1 MNEATIKEAT
11 RCVYDR
17 YEWVTHDFEQ
27 VNHITGEV
35 LHSVKG
41 VEFPTSWS
49 GNAETIVVT
58 KYFRGDETSLKHLV
72 DRIVVKYTTE
82 GFKHG
87 YFDSEKRALEFAED
101 LANLIVSQKF
111 AFNSPVWF
119 NVGVPGVPQTPSAC
133 FLLSVHDSLESI
145 LNWYREEGLIFKGGS
160 GAGVNLSNIRS
171 SYETLSGTNN
181 TASGPVSFM
190 RGADASAGTIKSGGR
205 CIAPWSEVY
214 TTERGPVRV
223 DELAASGEDFT
234 TISYN
239 PMLGRTQAVRARAWK
254 SGEKEL
260 FKLTTDKGVFTLSG
274 DHPVL
279 LMTGEYRHVSKLT
292 PGNSIRPMCVSEDGR
307 GYFRVGLHDGKKGK
321 ISIHRLVAQDIL
333 EADIPGKHVHHMDMN
348 PANNAPENLEVVDG
362 RVHVSCHNIKA
373 VEDGTHPLLQF
384 HGKGNHPKIAGDRN
398 GMSHAS
404 GNRTE
409 EFLRNRDAG
418 MRREDVYRKGQKAAV
433 RQRMLNKAYE
443 VANSG
448 GDIDTFDGY
457 IRGRM
462 RLKGWKT
469 FPNARAV
476 QLRKIEERF
485 GSYEA
490 FRDEARANNHRV
502 VSVEPVGQSVVY
514 DVEVDSDTP
523 YDKSVNDGH
532 NFFLVS
538 ETQDTEKSVSGIV
551 VSNSRRAA
559 KLVCLDVSHPDI
571 EEFIG
576 LKAREERKIKALS
589 AAGFDMSLNGKDM
602 ASVQYQ
608 NANNSVQ
615 IDDAFM
621 RTVVDDGEYA
631 LRAVTTGEPVKTV
644 RARDLFR
651 QIAQAAW
658 ECADPGV
665 QFSDTIN
672 AWHTLPEA
680 GRIETS
686 NPCFTGDTL
695 VATADGRNAVRIDQ
709 LAAEGKPV
717 DVYSTE
723 EDGTLVIRRMTNIR
737 KTRDNASVYKVTL
750 DDGSSFTATGDH
762 EVICRDGSRK
772 AVLDLVPGQSLMPF
786 DSKAVAMG
794 NSKRRAVRGGKG
806 WQRQYW
812 MISGRKLGDYSI
824 DGMHVHHRNH
834 DALDDSPDNLV
845 LMNAREHNAAHMRGE
860 ANPVH
865 GITDEWR
872 ANLSE
877 ACSGERN
884 GNFKHGKW
892 VGKCAQIEHECP
904 VCGESFTSFARQV
917 CCSIACRDELRRR
930 NPQFREFVCES
941 CGGRFDSTCTTAKY
955 CSDECRSF
963 GRYLSSKIEKVCE
976 QCGSSFQTTTSRVKF
991 CSKQCGAEHRWDSVG
1006 RVRDTAKLCGNCG
1019 EEFVPRRKE
1028 SKYCNS
1034 SCAARARVEAQYA
1047 APFSH
1052 NHKVVSVEP
1061 AGKAPVFDGEV
1072 AGTHN
1077 FAVITSVRD
1086 GDAKTGV
1093 LSGFVSGNCGEY
1105 LSISDSSCN
1114 LGSFNLV
1121 KFMDEEGSFE
1131 IDAFLSAVDVAVRAM
1146 DISVTFGDFPT
1157 EKISENT
1164 KKYRQLG
1171 LGVANLG
1178 AMLMR
1183 MGLPYDSDEG
1193 RMIAAEI
1200 TSAMT
1205 AQAYITSAALAER
1218 VGPYFEYEDVH
1229 KEAHTRVLEKH
1240 RVAHSLLWDR
1250 CYALGMDCTNMDDVA
1265 NMWERAADA
1274 AEDHGLRNA
1283 QVTLAAPTG
1292 TISFMMDCDTTGIEP
1307 DFALVKHKT
1316 LVGGSS
1322 MSIINESVPH
1332 ALRRLGYENVD
1343 ELAEYVMEHGTVV
1356 GAPGVRERDL
1366 AVFDCAIGERAI
1378 SAEGHLKMM
1387 EALQP
1392 FLSGAI
1398 SKTVN
1403 LPESVTVEEIEQ
1415 VYLDAWHKGLKSV
1428 TVYRDNCKVGQP
1440 LESKKSKEEP
1450 KEQPAPAT
1458 PKRRRLPKQRQAL
1471 TTSFRVGGA
1480 EGYLTTG
1487 SHEDGQLGEMFL
1499 KLGKQGSTMAGLMD
1513 AFSVAVSIAL
1523 QYGVPLET
1531 YVAKFTG
1538 TTFEPSGMT
1547 DDPDVRMATSIID
1560 YVFRRVAIDHMDFD
1574 TRAAYGVLTAAERRS
1589 YVETGSYTP
1598 DEEKPASVEP
1608 RAISKPVE
1616 SLPLCVT
1623 CGAQMRPAGTCYAC
1637 EGCGA
1642 TSGCS

>member
-1 MNEATIKEAT
+1 MIEKIKEVT
-11 RCVYDR
+11 SGVYDR
-17 YEWVTHDFEQ
+17 YEWRKHDFEQ
-27 VNHITGEV
+27 VNSLTGEV
-35 LHSVKG
+35 LHSAKG
-41 VEFPTSWS
+41 VEFPASWS
-49 GNAETIVVT
+49 ANAETIVVT

-82 GFKHG
+82 GFNHG
-87 YFDSEKRALEFAED
+87 YFDSEKQALEFAED

-171 SYETLSGTNN
+171 SHETLSGTNN
-181 TASGPVSFM
+181 AASGPVSFM

-205 CIAPWSEVY
+205 
-214 TTERGPVRV
+214 
-223 DELAASGEDFT
+223 
-234 TISYN
+234 
-239 PMLGRTQAVRARAWK
+239 
-254 SGEKEL
+254 
-260 FKLTTDKGVFTLSG
+260 
-274 DHPVL
+274 
-279 LMTGEYRHVSKLT
+279 
-292 PGNSIRPMCVSEDGR
+292 
-307 GYFRVGLHDGKKGK
+307 
-321 ISIHRLVAQDIL
+321 
-333 EADIPGKHVHHMDMN
+333 
-348 PANNAPENLEVVDG
+348 
-362 RVHVSCHNIKA
+362 
-373 VEDGTHPLLQF
+373 
-384 HGKGNHPKIAGDRN
+384 
-398 GMSHAS
+398 
-404 GNRTE
+404 
-409 EFLRNRDAG
+409 
-418 MRREDVYRKGQKAAV
+418 
-433 RQRMLNKAYE
+433 
-443 VANSG
+443 
-448 GDIDTFDGY
+448 
-457 IRGRM
+457 
-462 RLKGWKT
+462 
-469 FPNARAV
+469 
-476 QLRKIEERF
+476 
-485 GSYEA
+485 
-490 FRDEARANNHRV
+490 
-502 VSVEPVGQSVVY
+502 
-514 DVEVDSDTP
+514 
-523 YDKSVNDGH
+523 
-532 NFFLVS
+532 
-538 ETQDTEKSVSGIV
+538 
-551 VSNSRRAA
+551 SRRAA
-559 KLVCLDVSHPDI
+559 KIVSLDVSHPDI

-602 ASVQYQ
+602 TSVQYQ

-615 IDDAFM
+615 IDDEFM
-621 RTVVDDGEYA
+621 RTVVGDGEYA
-631 LRAVTTGEPVKTV
+631 LRAVTTGETVKTV

-695 VATADGRNAVRIDQ
+695 VWTVNGPNRIDE
-709 LAAEGKPV
+709 LA
-717 DVYSTE
+717 
-723 EDGTLVIRRMTNIR
+723 
-737 KTRDNASVYKVTL
+737 
-750 DDGSSFTATGDH
+750 
-762 EVICRDGSRK
+762 
-772 AVLDLVPGQSLMPF
+772 
-786 DSKAVAMG
+786 
-794 NSKRRAVRGGKG
+794 
-806 WQRQYW
+806 
-812 MISGRKLGDYSI
+812 KLGHRWVYTYDRKKGRYRTAEMVDIRLTREKADIVEVTFDNGGSI
-824 DGMHVHHRNH
+824 RCTPDHKFLMHDGEYVEAGKLQQGNMF
-834 DALDDSPDNLV
+834 
-845 LMNAREHNAAHMRGE
+845 MRGS
-860 ANPVH
+860 A
-865 GITDEWR
+865 D
-872 ANLSE
+872 
-877 ACSGERN
+877 
-884 GNFKHGKW
+884 F
-892 VGKCAQIEHECP
+892 AQ
-904 VCGESFTSFARQV
+904 
-917 CCSIACRDELRRR
+917 
-930 NPQFREFVCES
+930 
-941 CGGRFDSTCTTAKY
+941 
-955 CSDECRSF
+955 RS
-963 GRYLSSKIEKVCE
+963 
-976 QCGSSFQTTTSRVKF
+976 
-991 CSKQCGAEHRWDSVG
+991 
-1006 RVRDTAKLCGNCG
+1006 
-1019 EEFVPRRKE
+1019 
-1028 SKYCNS
+1028 
-1034 SCAARARVEAQYA
+1034 
-1047 APFSH
+1047 
-1052 NHKVVSVEP
+1052 VVSVEP
-1061 AGKAPVFDGEV
+1061 AGKADVYDGAV
-1072 AGTHN
+1072 PNFHN
-1077 FAVITSVRD
+1077 FMVATSDRFSDSVF
-1086 GDAKTGV
+1086 AH
-1093 LSGFVSGNCGEY
+1093 NCGEY

-1121 KFMDEEGSFE
+1121 KFMDEEGRFE
-1131 IDAFLSAVDVAVRAM
+1131 LDAFLNAVDVAVWAM

-1193 RMIAAEI
+1193 RVIAAEI
-1200 TSAMT
+1200 MSAMT
-1205 AQAYITSAALAER
+1205 AQAYIASARLAEQ
-1218 VGPYFEYEDVH
+1218 VGPYFEYQDVH
-1229 KEAHTRVLEKH
+1229 KEAHTSVLEKH
-1240 RVAHSLLWDR
+1240 RVAHNLLWNHCD
-1250 CYALGMDCTNMDDVA
+1250 ALGMDCTNVVDVA
-1265 NMWERAADA
+1265 NRWEYAAYA
-1274 AEDHGLRNA
+1274 AEDYGLRNA

-1292 TISFMMDCDTTGIEP
+1292 TISFMMDCDTTGVEP

-1316 LVGGSS
+1316 LVGGGS

-1343 ELAEYVMEHGTVV
+1343 ELVEYVTEHGTVV
-1356 GAPGVRERDL
+1356 GAPGIKEHDL

-1415 VYLDAWHKGLKSV
+1415 IYLDAWHKGLKSV

-1440 LESKKSKEEP
+1440 LESKKSKKEP

-1589 YVETGSYTP
+1589 YVETGSYT
-1598 DEEKPASVEP
+1598 EKPASEEP

-1616 SLPLCVT
+1616 SLPLCAT
-1623 CGAQMRPAGTCYAC
+1623 CGSQMRPAGTCYAC

>member
-1 MNEATIKEAT
+1 MSEITIEKIKEVT
-11 RCVYDR
+11 SGVYDR
-17 YEWVTHDFEQ
+17 YEWRKHDFEQ
-27 VNHITGEV
+27 VNHLTGEV
-35 LHSVKG
+35 LHSAKG
-41 VEFPTSWS
+41 VEFPASWS
-49 GNAETIVVT
+49 ANAETIVVT

-82 GFKHG
+82 GVKHG
-87 YFDSEKRALEFAED
+87 YFDSESAALKFAAK
-101 LANLIVSQKF
+101 LADLIVSQKF

-181 TASGPVSFM
+181 AASGPVSFM

-205 CIAPWSEVY
+205 
-214 TTERGPVRV
+214 
-223 DELAASGEDFT
+223 
-234 TISYN
+234 
-239 PMLGRTQAVRARAWK
+239 
-254 SGEKEL
+254 
-260 FKLTTDKGVFTLSG
+260 
-274 DHPVL
+274 
-279 LMTGEYRHVSKLT
+279 
-292 PGNSIRPMCVSEDGR
+292 
-307 GYFRVGLHDGKKGK
+307 
-321 ISIHRLVAQDIL
+321 
-333 EADIPGKHVHHMDMN
+333 
-348 PANNAPENLEVVDG
+348 
-362 RVHVSCHNIKA
+362 
-373 VEDGTHPLLQF
+373 
-384 HGKGNHPKIAGDRN
+384 
-398 GMSHAS
+398 
-404 GNRTE
+404 
-409 EFLRNRDAG
+409 
-418 MRREDVYRKGQKAAV
+418 
-433 RQRMLNKAYE
+433 
-443 VANSG
+443 
-448 GDIDTFDGY
+448 
-457 IRGRM
+457 
-462 RLKGWKT
+462 
-469 FPNARAV
+469 
-476 QLRKIEERF
+476 
-485 GSYEA
+485 
-490 FRDEARANNHRV
+490 
-502 VSVEPVGQSVVY
+502 
-514 DVEVDSDTP
+514 
-523 YDKSVNDGH
+523 
-532 NFFLVS
+532 
-538 ETQDTEKSVSGIV
+538 
-551 VSNSRRAA
+551 SRRAA
-559 KLVCLDVSHPDI
+559 KIVSLDVSHPDI

-576 LKAREERKIKALS
+576 LKAREERKIRALS

-602 ASVQYQ
+602 TSVQYQ

-615 IDDAFM
+615 IDDEFM
-621 RTVVDDGEYA
+621 RAVVGDGEYA
-631 LRAVTTGEPVKTV
+631 LRAVTTGETVKTV

-686 NPCFTGDTL
+686 NPC
-695 VATADGRNAVRIDQ
+695 
-709 LAAEGKPV
+709 
-717 DVYSTE
+717 
-723 EDGTLVIRRMTNIR
+723 
-737 KTRDNASVYKVTL
+737 
-750 DDGSSFTATGDH
+750 
-762 EVICRDGSRK
+762 
-772 AVLDLVPGQSLMPF
+772 
-786 DSKAVAMG
+786 
-794 NSKRRAVRGGKG
+794 
-806 WQRQYW
+806 
-812 MISGRKLGDYSI
+812 
-824 DGMHVHHRNH
+824 
-834 DALDDSPDNLV
+834 
-845 LMNAREHNAAHMRGE
+845 
-860 ANPVH
+860 
-865 GITDEWR
+865 
-872 ANLSE
+872 
-877 ACSGERN
+877 
-884 GNFKHGKW
+884 
-892 VGKCAQIEHECP
+892 
-904 VCGESFTSFARQV
+904 
-917 CCSIACRDELRRR
+917 
-930 NPQFREFVCES
+930 
-941 CGGRFDSTCTTAKY
+941 
-955 CSDECRSF
+955 
-963 GRYLSSKIEKVCE
+963 
-976 QCGSSFQTTTSRVKF
+976 
-991 CSKQCGAEHRWDSVG
+991 
-1006 RVRDTAKLCGNCG
+1006 
-1019 EEFVPRRKE
+1019 
-1028 SKYCNS
+1028 
-1034 SCAARARVEAQYA
+1034 
-1047 APFSH
+1047 
-1052 NHKVVSVEP
+1052 
-1061 AGKAPVFDGEV
+1061 
-1072 AGTHN
+1072 
-1077 FAVITSVRD
+1077 
-1086 GDAKTGV
+1086 
-1093 LSGFVSGNCGEY
+1093 GEY

-1131 IDAFLSAVDVAVRAM
+1131 LDAFLNAVSVAVWAM

-1193 RMIAAEI
+1193 RVIAAEI
-1200 TSAMT
+1200 MSAMT
-1205 AQAYITSAALAER
+1205 AQAYIASARLAEQ

-1229 KEAHTRVLEKH
+1229 KEAHTSVLEKH
-1240 RVAHSLLWDR
+1240 RVAHSLLWNH
-1250 CYALGMDCTNMDDVA
+1250 CYALDMDCTNVDDVA
-1265 NMWERAADA
+1265 NMWEHAADA
-1274 AEDHGLRNA
+1274 AEDYGLRNA

-1292 TISFMMDCDTTGIEP
+1292 TISFMMDCDTTGVEP
-1307 DFALVKHKT
+1307 DFALVKYKT

-1343 ELAEYVMEHGTVV
+1343 ELVEYVTEHGTVV
-1356 GAPGVRERDL
+1356 GAPGIKEHDL

-1403 LPESVTVEEIEQ
+1403 LPESVTVEEVEQ
-1415 VYLDAWHKGLKSV
+1415 IYLDAWHKGLKSV
-1428 TVYRDNCKVGQP
+1428 TVYRDSCKVGQP

-1450 KEQPAPAT
+1450 KEEPAPAT

-1616 SLPLCVT
+1616 SLPLCAT

>member
-82 GFKHG
+82 GLKHG

-171 SYETLSGTNN
+171 SHETLSGTNN
-181 TASGPVSFM
+181 AASGPVSFM

-205 CIAPWSEVY
+205 
-214 TTERGPVRV
+214 
-223 DELAASGEDFT
+223 
-234 TISYN
+234 
-239 PMLGRTQAVRARAWK
+239 
-254 SGEKEL
+254 
-260 FKLTTDKGVFTLSG
+260 
-274 DHPVL
+274 
-279 LMTGEYRHVSKLT
+279 
-292 PGNSIRPMCVSEDGR
+292 
-307 GYFRVGLHDGKKGK
+307 
-321 ISIHRLVAQDIL
+321 
-333 EADIPGKHVHHMDMN
+333 
-348 PANNAPENLEVVDG
+348 
-362 RVHVSCHNIKA
+362 
-373 VEDGTHPLLQF
+373 
-384 HGKGNHPKIAGDRN
+384 
-398 GMSHAS
+398 
-404 GNRTE
+404 
-409 EFLRNRDAG
+409 
-418 MRREDVYRKGQKAAV
+418 
-433 RQRMLNKAYE
+433 
-443 VANSG
+443 
-448 GDIDTFDGY
+448 
-457 IRGRM
+457 
-462 RLKGWKT
+462 
-469 FPNARAV
+469 
-476 QLRKIEERF
+476 
-485 GSYEA
+485 
-490 FRDEARANNHRV
+490 
-502 VSVEPVGQSVVY
+502 
-514 DVEVDSDTP
+514 
-523 YDKSVNDGH
+523 
-532 NFFLVS
+532 
-538 ETQDTEKSVSGIV
+538 
-551 VSNSRRAA
+551 SRRAA
-559 KLVCLDVSHPDI
+559 KIVSLDVSHPDI

-602 ASVQYQ
+602 TSVQYQ

-615 IDDAFM
+615 IDDEFM
-621 RTVVDDGEYA
+621 RTVVGDGEYA
-631 LRAVTTGEPVKTV
+631 LRAVTTGETVKTV

-723 EDGTLVIRRMTNIR
+723 KDGTLVIRRMTNIR
-737 KTRDNASVYKVTL
+737 KTRDNASVYRVTL

-786 DSKAVAMG
+786 DSKVAAVG
-794 NSKRRAVRGGKG
+794 NTPSGRRVVRGGKG

-834 DALDDSPDNLV
+834 DALDDSPDNLELV
-845 LMNAREHNAAHMRGE
+845 DAREHRSAHMRGE

-865 GITDEWR
+865 GMTDEWR
-872 ANLSE
+872 ASLSE

-884 GNFKHGKW
+884 GNFKHGEW
-892 VGKCAQIEHECP
+892 VGKCAQVEHECP
-904 VCGESFTSFARQV
+904 VCEETFTSFARQV

-976 QCGSSFQTTTSRVKF
+976 QCGSSFQTTTPRVKF

-1006 RVRDTAKLCGNCG
+1006 RVRDTAKLCGHCG
-1019 EEFVPRRKE
+1019 EVFVPRRKE

-1343 ELAEYVMEHGTVV
+1343 ELAEYVMENGTVV

-1440 LESKKSKEEP
+1440 LESKKSKEQP
-1450 KEQPAPAT
+1450 KEQQPAPAT

-1538 TTFEPSGMT
+1538 TAFEPSGMT

-1598 DEEKPASVEP
+1598 DEEKPASEEP

>member
-41 VEFPTSWS
+41 VEFPASWS
-49 GNAETIVVT
+49 ANAETIVVT

-82 GFKHG
+82 GFNHG
-87 YFDSEKRALEFAED
+87 YFDSEKQALEFAED

-171 SYETLSGTNN
+171 SHETLSGTNN

-205 CIAPWSEVY
+205 A
-214 TTERGPVRV
+214 
-223 DELAASGEDFT
+223 
-234 TISYN
+234 
-239 PMLGRTQAVRARAWK
+239 
-254 SGEKEL
+254 
-260 FKLTTDKGVFTLSG
+260 
-274 DHPVL
+274 
-279 LMTGEYRHVSKLT
+279 
-292 PGNSIRPMCVSEDGR
+292 
-307 GYFRVGLHDGKKGK
+307 
-321 ISIHRLVAQDIL
+321 
-333 EADIPGKHVHHMDMN
+333 
-348 PANNAPENLEVVDG
+348 
-362 RVHVSCHNIKA
+362 
-373 VEDGTHPLLQF
+373 
-384 HGKGNHPKIAGDRN
+384 
-398 GMSHAS
+398 
-404 GNRTE
+404 
-409 EFLRNRDAG
+409 
-418 MRREDVYRKGQKAAV
+418 
-433 RQRMLNKAYE
+433 
-443 VANSG
+443 
-448 GDIDTFDGY
+448 
-457 IRGRM
+457 
-462 RLKGWKT
+462 
-469 FPNARAV
+469 
-476 QLRKIEERF
+476 
-485 GSYEA
+485 
-490 FRDEARANNHRV
+490 
-502 VSVEPVGQSVVY
+502 
-514 DVEVDSDTP
+514 
-523 YDKSVNDGH
+523 
-532 NFFLVS
+532 
-538 ETQDTEKSVSGIV
+538 
-551 VSNSRRAA
+551 RRAA

-576 LKAREERKIKALS
+576 LKAREERKIKSLS

-615 IDDAFM
+615 IDDEFM
-621 RTVVDDGEYA
+621 RTVVGDGEYA
-631 LRAVTTGEPVKTV
+631 LRAVTTGETVKTV

-845 LMNAREHNAAHMRGE
+845 LMDAREHNA
-860 ANPVH
+860 
-865 GITDEWR
+865 
-872 ANLSE
+872 
-877 ACSGERN
+877 
-884 GNFKHGKW
+884 
-892 VGKCAQIEHECP
+892 
-904 VCGESFTSFARQV
+904 
-917 CCSIACRDELRRR
+917 
-930 NPQFREFVCES
+930 EFVCES

-976 QCGSSFQTTTSRVKF
+976 QCGSSFQTTTPRVKF

-1006 RVRDTAKLCGNCG
+1006 RVRDTAKLCGHCG
-1019 EEFVPRRKE
+1019 EVFVPRRKE

-1343 ELAEYVMEHGTVV
+1343 ELAEYVMENGTVV
-1356 GAPGVRERDL
+1356 GAPGVREHDL

-1440 LESKKSKEEP
+1440 LESKKSKEQP
-1450 KEQPAPAT
+1450 KEQQPAPAT

-1547 DDPDVRMATSIID
+1547 DDPDVRMTTSIID

-1589 YVETGSYTP
+1589 YVETGSY
-1598 DEEKPASVEP
+1598 EEKPASEEP

-1623 CGAQMRPAGTCYAC
+1623 CGAQMRPAGTCYVC

>member
-1 MNEATIKEAT
+1 MIEKIKEVT
-11 RCVYDR
+11 SGVYDR
-17 YEWVTHDFEQ
+17 YEWRKHDFEQ
-27 VNHITGEV
+27 VNHLTGEV
-35 LHSVKG
+35 LHSAKG
-41 VEFPTSWS
+41 VEFPASWS
-49 GNAETIVVT
+49 ANAETIVVT

-82 GFKHG
+82 GFNHG
-87 YFDSEKRALEFAED
+87 YFDSEKYALEFAED
-101 LANLIVSQKF
+101 LASLIVSQKF

-160 GAGVNLSNIRS
+160 GAGVNLSSIRS

-181 TASGPVSFM
+181 AASGPVSFM

-205 CIAPWSEVY
+205 A
-214 TTERGPVRV
+214 
-223 DELAASGEDFT
+223 
-234 TISYN
+234 
-239 PMLGRTQAVRARAWK
+239 
-254 SGEKEL
+254 
-260 FKLTTDKGVFTLSG
+260 
-274 DHPVL
+274 
-279 LMTGEYRHVSKLT
+279 
-292 PGNSIRPMCVSEDGR
+292 
-307 GYFRVGLHDGKKGK
+307 
-321 ISIHRLVAQDIL
+321 
-333 EADIPGKHVHHMDMN
+333 
-348 PANNAPENLEVVDG
+348 
-362 RVHVSCHNIKA
+362 
-373 VEDGTHPLLQF
+373 
-384 HGKGNHPKIAGDRN
+384 
-398 GMSHAS
+398 
-404 GNRTE
+404 
-409 EFLRNRDAG
+409 
-418 MRREDVYRKGQKAAV
+418 
-433 RQRMLNKAYE
+433 
-443 VANSG
+443 
-448 GDIDTFDGY
+448 
-457 IRGRM
+457 
-462 RLKGWKT
+462 
-469 FPNARAV
+469 
-476 QLRKIEERF
+476 
-485 GSYEA
+485 
-490 FRDEARANNHRV
+490 
-502 VSVEPVGQSVVY
+502 
-514 DVEVDSDTP
+514 
-523 YDKSVNDGH
+523 
-532 NFFLVS
+532 
-538 ETQDTEKSVSGIV
+538 
-551 VSNSRRAA
+551 RRAA
-559 KLVCLDVSHPDI
+559 KIVSLDVSHPDI

-602 ASVQYQ
+602 TSVQYQ

-615 IDDAFM
+615 IDDEFM
-621 RTVVDDGEYA
+621 RTVVGDGEYA
-631 LRAVTTGEPVKTV
+631 LRAVTTGETVKTV

-686 NPCFTGDTL
+686 NPC
-695 VATADGRNAVRIDQ
+695 
-709 LAAEGKPV
+709 
-717 DVYSTE
+717 
-723 EDGTLVIRRMTNIR
+723 
-737 KTRDNASVYKVTL
+737 
-750 DDGSSFTATGDH
+750 
-762 EVICRDGSRK
+762 
-772 AVLDLVPGQSLMPF
+772 
-786 DSKAVAMG
+786 
-794 NSKRRAVRGGKG
+794 
-806 WQRQYW
+806 
-812 MISGRKLGDYSI
+812 
-824 DGMHVHHRNH
+824 
-834 DALDDSPDNLV
+834 
-845 LMNAREHNAAHMRGE
+845 
-860 ANPVH
+860 
-865 GITDEWR
+865 
-872 ANLSE
+872 
-877 ACSGERN
+877 
-884 GNFKHGKW
+884 
-892 VGKCAQIEHECP
+892 
-904 VCGESFTSFARQV
+904 
-917 CCSIACRDELRRR
+917 
-930 NPQFREFVCES
+930 
-941 CGGRFDSTCTTAKY
+941 
-955 CSDECRSF
+955 
-963 GRYLSSKIEKVCE
+963 
-976 QCGSSFQTTTSRVKF
+976 
-991 CSKQCGAEHRWDSVG
+991 
-1006 RVRDTAKLCGNCG
+1006 
-1019 EEFVPRRKE
+1019 
-1028 SKYCNS
+1028 
-1034 SCAARARVEAQYA
+1034 
-1047 APFSH
+1047 
-1052 NHKVVSVEP
+1052 
-1061 AGKAPVFDGEV
+1061 
-1072 AGTHN
+1072 
-1077 FAVITSVRD
+1077 
-1086 GDAKTGV
+1086 
-1093 LSGFVSGNCGEY
+1093 GEY

-1121 KFMDEEGSFE
+1121 KFMDDEGRFE
-1131 IDAFLSAVDVAVRAM
+1131 LDAFLNAVDVAVWAM

-1193 RMIAAEI
+1193 RVIAAEI
-1200 TSAMT
+1200 MSAMT
-1205 AQAYITSAALAER
+1205 AQAYIASARLAEQ

-1229 KEAHTRVLEKH
+1229 KVAHTSVLEKH
-1240 RVAHSLLWDR
+1240 RAAHSLLWNH
-1250 CYALGMDCTNMDDVA
+1250 CYASGMDCTNVGDVA
-1265 NMWERAADA
+1265 KMWDHAADA
-1274 AEDHGLRNA
+1274 AWDYGLRNA

-1343 ELAEYVMEHGTVV
+1343 ELVEYVTEHGTVV
-1356 GAPGVRERDL
+1356 GAPGIKEHDL

-1415 VYLDAWHKGLKSV
+1415 IYLDAWHKGLKSV

-1440 LESKKSKEEP
+1440 LESKKPQPKEEP

-1513 AFSVAVSIAL
+1513 AFSVAVSVAL

-1538 TTFEPSGMT
+1538 TAFEPSGMT

-1589 YVETGSYTP
+1589 YVETGSY
-1598 DEEKPASVEP
+1598 EEKPASVEP

-1616 SLPLCVT
+1616 SLPLCAT

>member
-1 MNEATIKEAT
+1 MSEITIEKIKEVT
-11 RCVYDR
+11 SGVYDR
-17 YEWVTHDFEQ
+17 YEWRKHDFEQ
-27 VNHITGEV
+27 VNHLTGEV
-35 LHSVKG
+35 LHSAKG
-41 VEFPTSWS
+41 VEFPASWS
-49 GNAETIVVT
+49 ANAETIVVT
-58 KYFRGDETSLKHLV
+58 KYFRGDETSLKHLI
-72 DRIVVKYTTE
+72 DRIVIKYTTE

-223 DELAASGEDFT
+223 DELAESGEDFT

-292 PGNSIRPMCVSEDGR
+292 PGNSIRPMCVSEDGH
-307 GYFRVGLHDGKKGK
+307 GYLRIGLHDGNKGK
-321 ISIHRLVAQDIL
+321 IQIHRLVAQDIL
-333 EADIPGKHVHHMDMN
+333 GVDISGKHVHHMDMS
-348 PANNAPENLEVVDG
+348 PMNNAPENLEVVDA
-362 RVHVSCHNIKA
+362 RVHVSGHSIKKMD
-373 VEDGTHPLLQF
+373 DGTHPFLKF
-384 HGKGNHPKIAGDRN
+384 HGEGNHPKIAGDRN

-409 EFLRNRDAG
+409 EYRRNRDAG
-418 MRREDVYRKGQKAAV
+418 MQREDVYRKGQRAAV

-443 VANSG
+443 VANNG

-457 IRGRM
+457 LRGRM
-462 RLKGWKT
+462 QLKGWKT
-469 FPNARAV
+469 FPARAV

-490 FRDEARANNHRV
+490 FRDEARANNHCV
-502 VSVEPVGQSVVY
+502 VSVEPVGRSVVY

-538 ETQDTEKSVSGIV
+538 ETQDTEKSVSGII

-576 LKAREERKIKALS
+576 LKAREERKIRALS

-602 ASVQYQ
+602 TSVQYQ

-615 IDDAFM
+615 IDDEFM
-621 RTVVDDGEYA
+621 RAVVGDGEYA
-631 LRAVTTGEPVKTV
+631 LRAVTTGETVKTV

-695 VATADGRNAVRIDQ
+695 VWTVNGPNRIDE
-709 LAAEGKPV
+709 LA
-717 DVYSTE
+717 
-723 EDGTLVIRRMTNIR
+723 
-737 KTRDNASVYKVTL
+737 
-750 DDGSSFTATGDH
+750 
-762 EVICRDGSRK
+762 
-772 AVLDLVPGQSLMPF
+772 
-786 DSKAVAMG
+786 
-794 NSKRRAVRGGKG
+794 
-806 WQRQYW
+806 
-812 MISGRKLGDYSI
+812 KLGHRWVYTYDRKKGRYRTAEMVDIRLTREKADIVEVTFDNGGSI
-824 DGMHVHHRNH
+824 RCTPDHKFLMHDGEYVEAWKLQQGNMF
-834 DALDDSPDNLV
+834 
-845 LMNAREHNAAHMRGE
+845 MRGS
-860 ANPVH
+860 A
-865 GITDEWR
+865 D
-872 ANLSE
+872 
-877 ACSGERN
+877 
-884 GNFKHGKW
+884 F
-892 VGKCAQIEHECP
+892 AQ
-904 VCGESFTSFARQV
+904 
-917 CCSIACRDELRRR
+917 
-930 NPQFREFVCES
+930 
-941 CGGRFDSTCTTAKY
+941 
-955 CSDECRSF
+955 RS
-963 GRYLSSKIEKVCE
+963 
-976 QCGSSFQTTTSRVKF
+976 
-991 CSKQCGAEHRWDSVG
+991 
-1006 RVRDTAKLCGNCG
+1006 
-1019 EEFVPRRKE
+1019 
-1028 SKYCNS
+1028 
-1034 SCAARARVEAQYA
+1034 
-1047 APFSH
+1047 
-1052 NHKVVSVEP
+1052 VVSVEP
-1061 AGKAPVFDGEV
+1061 AGKADVYDGAV
-1072 AGTHN
+1072 PNFHN
-1077 FAVITSVRD
+1077 FMVATSDRFSDSVF
-1086 GDAKTGV
+1086 AH
-1093 LSGFVSGNCGEY
+1093 NCGEY

-1121 KFMDEEGSFE
+1121 KFMDGEGCFE
-1131 IDAFLSAVDVAVRAM
+1131 LDAFLNAVDVAVWAM

-1183 MGLPYDSDEG
+1183 MGMPYDSDEG
-1193 RMIAAEI
+1193 RLIAAEI
-1200 TSAMT
+1200 MSAMT
-1205 AQAYITSAALAER
+1205 AQAYIASARLAEQ

-1240 RVAHSLLWDR
+1240 REAHSLLWNH
-1250 CYALGMDCTNMDDVA
+1250 CYASGMDCTNMDDVA
-1265 NMWERAADA
+1265 TMWEHAADA
-1274 AEDHGLRNA
+1274 AEDYGLRNA

-1292 TISFMMDCDTTGIEP
+1292 TISFMMDCDTTGVEP
-1307 DFALVKHKT
+1307 DFALVKYKT

-1343 ELAEYVMEHGTVV
+1343 ELVEYVTEHGTVV
-1356 GAPGVRERDL
+1356 GAPGIKEHDL

-1403 LPESVTVEEIEQ
+1403 LPESVTVEEVEQ
-1415 VYLDAWHKGLKSV
+1415 IYLDAWQQGLKSV

-1440 LESKKSKEEP
+1440 LESKKPKEEKP
-1450 KEQPAPAT
+1450 KPQQEVA

-1531 YVAKFTG
+1531 YMSKFTG
-1538 TTFEPSGMT
+1538 TVFEPSGMT

-1560 YVFRRVAIDHMDFD
+1560 YVFRRLAIDHMDFD

-1589 YVETGSYTP
+1589 YVETGSYTS

-1608 RAISKPVE
+1608 RTVSKPVE
-1616 SLPLCVT
+1616 SLPLCAT
-1623 CGAQMRPAGTCYAC
+1623 CGSQMRPAGTCYAC

>member
-1 MNEATIKEAT
+1 MIEKIKEVT
-11 RCVYDR
+11 SGVYNR
-17 YEWVTHDFEQ
+17 YEWRKHDFEQ
-27 VNHITGEV
+27 VNHLTGEV
-35 LHSVKG
+35 LHSAKG
-41 VEFPTSWS
+41 VEFPASWS
-49 GNAETIVVT
+49 ANAETIVVT

-82 GFKHG
+82 GFNHG
-87 YFDSEKRALEFAED
+87 YFDSEKHALGFAAD
-101 LANLIVSQKF
+101 LADLIVSQKF

-160 GAGVNLSNIRS
+160 GAGVNLSNVRS

-181 TASGPVSFM
+181 AASGPVSFM

-205 CIAPWSEVY
+205 A
-214 TTERGPVRV
+214 
-223 DELAASGEDFT
+223 
-234 TISYN
+234 
-239 PMLGRTQAVRARAWK
+239 
-254 SGEKEL
+254 
-260 FKLTTDKGVFTLSG
+260 
-274 DHPVL
+274 
-279 LMTGEYRHVSKLT
+279 
-292 PGNSIRPMCVSEDGR
+292 
-307 GYFRVGLHDGKKGK
+307 
-321 ISIHRLVAQDIL
+321 
-333 EADIPGKHVHHMDMN
+333 
-348 PANNAPENLEVVDG
+348 
-362 RVHVSCHNIKA
+362 
-373 VEDGTHPLLQF
+373 
-384 HGKGNHPKIAGDRN
+384 
-398 GMSHAS
+398 
-404 GNRTE
+404 
-409 EFLRNRDAG
+409 
-418 MRREDVYRKGQKAAV
+418 
-433 RQRMLNKAYE
+433 
-443 VANSG
+443 
-448 GDIDTFDGY
+448 
-457 IRGRM
+457 
-462 RLKGWKT
+462 
-469 FPNARAV
+469 
-476 QLRKIEERF
+476 
-485 GSYEA
+485 
-490 FRDEARANNHRV
+490 
-502 VSVEPVGQSVVY
+502 
-514 DVEVDSDTP
+514 
-523 YDKSVNDGH
+523 
-532 NFFLVS
+532 
-538 ETQDTEKSVSGIV
+538 
-551 VSNSRRAA
+551 RRAA

-602 ASVQYQ
+602 TSVQYQ

-615 IDDAFM
+615 IDDEFM

-631 LRAVTTGEPVKTV
+631 LRAVTTGETVKTV

-686 NPCFTGDTL
+686 NPC
-695 VATADGRNAVRIDQ
+695 
-709 LAAEGKPV
+709 
-717 DVYSTE
+717 
-723 EDGTLVIRRMTNIR
+723 
-737 KTRDNASVYKVTL
+737 
-750 DDGSSFTATGDH
+750 
-762 EVICRDGSRK
+762 
-772 AVLDLVPGQSLMPF
+772 
-786 DSKAVAMG
+786 
-794 NSKRRAVRGGKG
+794 
-806 WQRQYW
+806 
-812 MISGRKLGDYSI
+812 
-824 DGMHVHHRNH
+824 
-834 DALDDSPDNLV
+834 
-845 LMNAREHNAAHMRGE
+845 
-860 ANPVH
+860 
-865 GITDEWR
+865 
-872 ANLSE
+872 
-877 ACSGERN
+877 
-884 GNFKHGKW
+884 
-892 VGKCAQIEHECP
+892 
-904 VCGESFTSFARQV
+904 
-917 CCSIACRDELRRR
+917 
-930 NPQFREFVCES
+930 
-941 CGGRFDSTCTTAKY
+941 
-955 CSDECRSF
+955 
-963 GRYLSSKIEKVCE
+963 
-976 QCGSSFQTTTSRVKF
+976 
-991 CSKQCGAEHRWDSVG
+991 
-1006 RVRDTAKLCGNCG
+1006 
-1019 EEFVPRRKE
+1019 
-1028 SKYCNS
+1028 
-1034 SCAARARVEAQYA
+1034 
-1047 APFSH
+1047 
-1052 NHKVVSVEP
+1052 
-1061 AGKAPVFDGEV
+1061 
-1072 AGTHN
+1072 
-1077 FAVITSVRD
+1077 
-1086 GDAKTGV
+1086 
-1093 LSGFVSGNCGEY
+1093 GEY

-1121 KFMDEEGSFE
+1121 KFMDEEGRFDR
-1131 IDAFLSAVDVAVRAM
+1131 DAFLNAVNLAVWAM

-1171 LGVANLG
+1171 IGVANLG

-1193 RMIAAEI
+1193 RVIAAEI
-1200 TSAMT
+1200 MSAMT
-1205 AQAYITSAALAER
+1205 AQAYVASARLAEQ
-1218 VGPYFEYEDVH
+1218 VGPYFEYKDVH

-1240 RVAHSLLWDR
+1240 WEAHSLLWTHCHD
-1250 CYALGMDCTNMDDVA
+1250 LGMDCTNVGDVA
-1265 NMWERAADA
+1265 NLWEYAMDA
-1274 AEDHGLRNA
+1274 AGDHGLRNA

-1343 ELAEYVMEHGTVV
+1343 ELVEYVTEHGTVV
-1356 GAPGVRERDL
+1356 GAPGIKEHDL

-1415 VYLDAWHKGLKSV
+1415 IYLDAWHKGLKSV

-1440 LESKKSKEEP
+1440 LESKKPKEEP
-1450 KEQPAPAT
+1450 KEQPA

-1513 AFSVAVSIAL
+1513 AFSVAVSVAL

-1538 TTFEPSGMT
+1538 TAFEPSGMT

-1589 YVETGSYTP
+1589 HVETGSY
-1598 DEEKPASVEP
+1598 EEKSASVEP

-1616 SLPLCVT
+1616 SLPLCAT
-1623 CGAQMRPAGTCYAC
+1623 CGSQMRPAGTCYAC